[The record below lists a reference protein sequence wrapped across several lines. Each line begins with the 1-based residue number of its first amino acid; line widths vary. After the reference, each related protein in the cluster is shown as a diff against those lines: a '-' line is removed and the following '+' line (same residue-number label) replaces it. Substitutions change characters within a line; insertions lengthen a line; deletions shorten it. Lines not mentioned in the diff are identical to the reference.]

1 MGSRVSSLEDA
12 YFMNSTRMCIAS
24 FDAYGVAFE
33 HHASSG
39 RACVPTR
46 VDRSAQRTLTWHRI
60 RSIGRGG
67 FEEYAEDPAC
77 CLLDGYTRF
86 LLNAELRENSM
97 LLIRKHRRSG
107 ANASSRHL
115 HLLGTTWA
123 SIAPPETPHQVSVAC
138 SHTARCECRL
148 AADSGPAQAA
158 ATASGRLFSASCVT
172 LQVGDPES
180 HFRFIYKGRY
190 AWFCIEQK
198 GPSPGDLTRNEA
210 YAFMQMHRP
219 HRERRSW
226 ISETHL
232 ATGTKRDVV
241 LGVCFHCH
249 ELMPRKGR
257 SSGGLFYWW
266 TSTKTRLIHGSGIAN
281 VSSC

>member
-1 MGSRVSSLEDA
+1 MCAYPSRPLSAAYAYLASNPEYWPGRLRGVCGGS
-12 YFMNSTRMCIAS
+12 
-24 FDAYGVAFE
+24 
-33 HHASSG
+33 
-39 RACVPTR
+39 
-46 VDRSAQRTLTWHRI
+46 
-60 RSIGRGG
+60 
-67 FEEYAEDPAC
+67 
-77 CLLDGYTRF
+77 CLLPVRWIHALPSQCGTAGKFNVADP
-86 LLNAELRENSM
+86 
-97 LLIRKHRRSG
+97 KHRRSG

-123 SIAPPETPHQVSVAC
+123 GIAPPETPHQVSVAC

-158 ATASGRLFSASCVT
+158 ATASGRLFSAGCVT

-226 ISETHL
+226 ISGTHL
-232 ATGTKRDVV
+232 ATGTKLDVV

>member
-97 LLIRKHRRSG
+97 LLIRNTDDLERMPRQGISIFWAQRG
-107 ANASSRHL
+107 PASRH
-115 HLLGTTWA
+115 
-123 SIAPPETPHQVSVAC
+123 PKPHIKF
-138 SHTARCECRL
+138 RL
-148 AADSGPAQAA
+148 PAAIP
-158 ATASGRLFSASCVT
+158 L
-172 LQVGDPES
+172 
-180 HFRFIYKGRY
+180 
-190 AWFCIEQK
+190 
-198 GPSPGDLTRNEA
+198 
-210 YAFMQMHRP
+210 
-219 HRERRSW
+219 
-226 ISETHL
+226 
-232 ATGTKRDVV
+232 DV
-241 LGVCFHCH
+241 
-249 ELMPRKGR
+249 
-257 SSGGLFYWW
+257 
-266 TSTKTRLIHGSGIAN
+266 N
-281 VSSC
+281 VV